1 MPAEVAIKPIRILVD
16 SFADAGLL
24 NAQMGNAREII
35 SRLDPDVFHVSTFVL
50 DPPDP
55 RLAARRNTRLIQLPR
70 HRQTVRILSEFLWGA
85 HDLLFY
91 LKVSPASRIYMNL
104 RQKWRDRRVTIGT
117 IESQCNL
124 RLEPDFKPKHAR
136 FWEQTTL
143 RCDRLYSNAPFV
155 QRSLLAEYQLQSG
168 VIRTGADTTFF
179 TPEWD
184 RPKNAHPQVLFV
196 GSLHSRKQPQL
207 MLSTA
212 VKFPQ
217 AQFRIVGDGPMR
229 NELVSRIGREN
240 LTNVTLVAPLQPD
253 KLREEYRQADIFFFP
268 SLFEGSPK
276 VIVEAAACGLPVIAR
291 DCYQPETVLH
301 GTTGFQASSEDELY
315 SLLQL
320 LLNRPDLR
328 TQMGHAGRA
337 HSQKFDWDP
346 ITRDWENAFIE
357 ASSAKLR
364 KAS

>member
-1 MPAEVAIKPIRILVD
+1 MD
-16 SFADAGLL
+16 SLADAGLL
-24 NAQMGNAREII
+24 NAQLGNAREII

-50 DPPDP
+50 NPPDP
-55 RLAARRNTRLIQLPR
+55 RFTARRNTRLIRLPR
-70 HRQTVRILSEFLWGA
+70 RRQTVRILSEFLWGS

-104 RQKWRDRRVTIGT
+104 RRKVRDRRVTIGT

-124 RLEPDFKPKHAR
+124 KLEPDVTLEHAR
-136 FWEQTTL
+136 FWEQTIL

-155 QRSLLAEYQLQSG
+155 QHSLLSHYRLQSD
-168 VIRTGADTTFF
+168 VIRTGADTGFF
-179 TPEWD
+179 SPNWE
-184 RPKNAHPQVLFV
+184 RPKNSHPQVLFV
-196 GSLHSRKQPQL
+196 GSLLPRKQPQVL
-207 MLSTA
+207 LSAA

-229 NELVSRIGREN
+229 NELVSRVARDN
-240 LTNVTLVAPLQPD
+240 LTNVTVVGPLQPD

-276 VIVEAAACGLPVIAR
+276 VIVEAAACGLPVIAQN
-291 DCYQPETVLH
+291 CYQPETVLH
-301 GTTGFQASSEDELY
+301 GVTGFQASSDEELY
-315 SLLQL
+315 SFLQL
-320 LLNRPDLR
+320 LLTRPDLR
-328 TQMGHAGRA
+328 TQMGHAGRV

-346 ITRDWENAFIE
+346 ITRDWENAFVE
-357 ASSAKLR
+357 AASAQLR